1 MKINIT
7 NADIKLAVKKL
18 SFTEKHWLPKNL
30 CKIFISIVS
39 KSSFYFLYMKFM
51 TSEGIYY
58 H

>member
-18 SFTEKHWLPKNL
+18 SFTEKHWWPKT

-39 KSSFYFLYMKFM
+39 KVPSTSF
-51 TSEGIYY
+51 I
-58 H
+58 